1 MKIRTL
7 LILVAALAMLLLGAC
22 SSAPEPVE
30 QPAAEQPAAEQP
42 AAEQPAAE
50 QPAAEAPAAGEL
62 AAPVEYPEAV
72 LMEGMRS
79 PKIFPVSDIVEFKS
93 FDEYC
98 EPEWVTKLVE
108 EGKLPPVAERLPK
121 EPAVYKEGFYSDG
134 VGQYGGIWRDVWAV
148 PLEGWNYNAGAV
160 QGWFGIEA
168 IVQEEPLNTGAMFM
182 SEGVTPIPFLAKSYE
197 WTDDGM
203 GLVMNFVEGAK
214 WSDGVEFTTEDIMF
228 LWEDNIMDPNVSTW
242 TNASF
247 WQIDG
252 QPVTLEAI
260 DAYTIKFTF
269 PVAYPTKFL
278 YNLTNLIFSPAP
290 AHILKPLHP
299 KYGGTDYQSYRDA
312 LPPNKL
318 PVVTMG
324 PWVPVEYRTDE
335 FLVMRRNPY
344 YYKVDSNGCQLPYLD
359 EVQFTY
365 SKTGATRTLNTMAG
379 TGDHSNVENI
389 ETFDETVRQSQSPD
403 ATFRVEWGPETLG
416 FGIGINQSKDLGVA
430 SDRDRV
436 VRDLL
441 RNADFRKA
449 LAYAVDR
456 EGLSRSL
463 TNGPFFRPWAGALF
477 PGSAY
482 FDRTATVYYPYSPE
496 SAATLLEELG
506 LKDTNGDGIREFTE
520 GPLAGEDVVIG
531 LESGEDSTDGSLG
544 QAIVAFLQDV
554 GIKVNF
560 RTLAGPAMDAND
572 RAGTWEMRIERPGQ
586 AWATPNVR
594 CRDVAPVRT
603 DFAWHRVAEG
613 EMAEDE
619 YADFE
624 QRAIEIANEFCLAT
638 DFETEFA
645 LMSEL
650 NNLYTENV
658 YNLGLIIGRYG
669 LMMNKNFKNIPV
681 GTPAFLYQWDA
692 NNYLMEQIWFEE
704 QHRTDQGQV
713 EIYPQ
718 TVPYH
723 DGCTYETDGQVC
735 IVGPEQ

>member
-252 QPVTLEAI
+252 QPVTLEAT

-496 SAATLLEELG
+496 SAATLLEGLG

-613 EMAEDE
+613 EMAEGE